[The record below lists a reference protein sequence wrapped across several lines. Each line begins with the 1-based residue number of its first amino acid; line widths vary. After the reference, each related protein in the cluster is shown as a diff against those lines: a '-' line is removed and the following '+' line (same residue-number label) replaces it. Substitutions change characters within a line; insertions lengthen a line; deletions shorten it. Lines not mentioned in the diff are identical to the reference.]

1 MSTNLHHQWRN
12 YLVWYS
18 ILGRALSIQQVRDL
32 NHRPKTLTREERQ
45 ACEADL
51 RALRSEMA

>member
-1 MSTNLHHQWRN
+1 MSAHLHHQWRN

-32 NHRPKTLTREERQ
+32 NHRPKTLTPEELR